1 MESCWERES
10 SRTLGP
16 RFVAAAGNV
25 HRRLRPTPLGSAL
38 NALGRNA
45 LLIGP
50 VFERELAT
58 APRRARLFIQ
68 RTAYAGVLFA
78 VMCTAWLVLT
88 GTQLLSNIGDMARF
102 GSILFQLLA
111 PLQLAMLVFFAAFS
125 TASAVAQEKE
135 RKTLVLL
142 LLTRLNNSE
151 LVLGK
156 LMASMLHV
164 LSMLFAG
171 LPVFAA
177 MMLFGGVSWQQ
188 VARVTAITLSTALV
202 AGSFASTIA
211 LWREK
216 VFQTL
221 ALTALV
227 LVVWLLLGE
236 GLQSG
241 AVGAQL
247 AGIDTQRLAVWVSPW
262 RAMLS
267 AVRPSADWDPRP
279 WFQTDAV
286 GYLGF
291 SLGLA
296 ALLNLIAIRL
306 VRVWNPSRE
315 IQPMEHL
322 TRGQEGGAESDS
334 IWGSERESRNAENSI
349 SNTSLAASENGPASA
364 QRRHRQVWKNPVLW
378 REVRTWAY
386 GRKMIAIRLSY
397 LLLFALACWGIW
409 QAQQP
414 AALRQSGTDNQVLT
428 AAAWPLIPFAI
439 VSLVL
444 VNALAVTSITNER
457 DGRCLDLLL
466 VTDLSP
472 AEFLFGK
479 LGGVAWVTKE
489 MILLPLAVCLWLAM
503 TGSLDWQNLV
513 YLAGG
518 LLVLD
523 LFVAMLGIH
532 CGMTYANSRAAIGV
546 SLGTVFF
553 LFLGITTCIV
563 MMISFSGS
571 FQVQLAPFLAFI
583 LGGGVGL
590 YLALGI
596 RNPSP
601 AIGWASF
608 LLPLATFYA
617 ITSFLM
623 EYTLAVF
630 LVTAVAYSFT
640 TAAMMIPALAEF
652 DFAQG
657 RGEVADE

>member
-1 MESCWERES
+1 MGICAER
-10 SRTLGP
+10 RG
-16 RFVAAAGNV
+16 
-25 HRRLRPTPLGSAL
+25 RR
-38 NALGRNA
+38 A

-88 GTQLLSNIGDMARF
+88 GTQLLSNLGDMARF
-102 GSILFQLLA
+102 GGILFQLLA

-164 LSMLFAG
+164 LTMLFAG
-171 LPVFAA
+171 LPIFAA
-177 MMLFGGVSWQQ
+177 MTLFGGVSWQQ
-188 VARVTAITLSTALV
+188 VARVTAITLTTALV

-236 GLQSG
+236 ALHREAFGP
-241 AVGAQL
+241 QL
-247 AGIDTQRLAVWVSPW
+247 AGIESQRWAIWISPW
-262 RAMLS
+262 RAMMLGL
-267 AVRPSADWDPRP
+267 RPSADWDPRP
-279 WFQTDAV
+279 WFQTDSM
-286 GYLGF
+286 GYLWF
-291 SLGLA
+291 SIALA
-296 ALLNLIAIRL
+296 ATLNLIAIRL

-315 IQPMEHL
+315 IQPMENL
-322 TRGQEGGAESDS
+322 TRGQESDS
-334 IWGSERESRNAENSI
+334 IWSPERDGPSTNAAEPGGRRPNE
-349 SNTSLAASENGPASA
+349 TADAATA
-364 QRRHRQVWKNPVLW
+364 RRHRQVWKNPVLW

-386 GRKMIAIRLSY
+386 GRKMIAIRGSY
-397 LLLFALACWGIW
+397 LLLFMLACWGIW

-414 AALRQSGTDNQVLT
+414 ATRLLGDGQVLT

-489 MILLPLAVCLWLAM
+489 MILLPLAVCTWLTI
-503 TGSLDWQNLV
+503 TGSLEVQNLI
-513 YLAGG
+513 YLMGG
-518 LLVLD
+518 LVVLD

>member
-1 MESCWERES
+1 
-10 SRTLGP
+10 
-16 RFVAAAGNV
+16 
-25 HRRLRPTPLGSAL
+25 
-38 NALGRNA
+38 

-50 VFERELAT
+50 VFERELAI

-88 GTQLLSNIGDMARF
+88 GTQLLSNIGDMAKF

-111 PLQLAMLVFFAAFS
+111 PLQLAMLVFFAALS
-125 TASAVAQEKE
+125 TASAVAHEKE

-156 LMASMLHV
+156 LMASLVNVLTML
-164 LSMLFAG
+164 LTG
-171 LPVFAA
+171 LPIFAF
-177 MMLFGGVSWQQ
+177 MLLFGGVSLQQ
-188 VARVTAITLSTALV
+188 ILRVLAITLATSLV
-202 AGSFASTIA
+202 SGSLGSTIA

-216 VFQTL
+216 TFQTL

-227 LVVWLLLGE
+227 IVVWLLLGE
-236 GLQSG
+236 GLNGG
-241 AVGAQL
+241 AVGPEL
-247 AGIDTQRLAVWVSPW
+247 MGVDTGRWATWFSPW
-262 RAMLS
+262 RAILA
-267 AVRPSADWDPRP
+267 AVRPSADLDPQP
-279 WFQTDAV
+279 WYQADTMRYVWFALTTAV
-286 GYLGF
+286 VV
-291 SLGLA
+291 
-296 ALLNLIAIRL
+296 NLIAIAR

-315 IQPMEHL
+315 LQPSESF
-322 TRGQEGGAESDS
+322 TRADESDS
-334 IWGSERESRNAENSI
+334 IWGASRDGSG
-349 SNTSLAASENGPASA
+349 SSTGTSTDGHRQEANGPRPA
-364 QRRHRQVWKNPVLW
+364 RRYRQVWKNPVLW
-378 REVRTWAY
+378 REVCTWAY

-397 LLLFALACWGIW
+397 LLLFALAWFGIVQS
-409 QAQQP
+409 QAGSV
-414 AALRQSGTDNQVLT
+414 ASGAVDDGQVLT
-428 AAAWPLIPFAI
+428 PAAWPLISFFI

-457 DGRCLDLLL
+457 DSRCLDLLL

-472 AEFLFGK
+472 TEFLFGK

-489 MILLPLAVCLWLAM
+489 MLLLPLVLCGFLAWTRSM
-503 TGSLDWQNLV
+503 EVQSLLYV
-513 YLAGG
+513 AGG
-518 LLVLD
+518 LAVLD

-640 TAAMMIPALAEF
+640 TAAMMIPALTEF
-652 DFAQG
+652 DFARG

>member
-1 MESCWERES
+1 M
-10 SRTLGP
+10 
-16 RFVAAAGNV
+16 
-25 HRRLRPTPLGSAL
+25 
-38 NALGRNA
+38 
-45 LLIGP
+45 LIGP

-58 APRRARLFIQ
+58 APRRPRLFIQ
-68 RTAYAGVLFA
+68 RTAFAGILFA

-88 GTQLLSNIGDMARF
+88 GTQLLTNLGDMARF

-111 PLQLAMLVFFAAFS
+111 PLQLAMLTFFAAFS

-156 LMASMLHV
+156 LMSSLVHVIMML
-164 LSMLFAG
+164 LAG
-171 LPVFAA
+171 LPIFAA
-177 MMLFGGVSWQQ
+177 MLLFGGISWQQ
-188 VARVTAITLSTALV
+188 IARTTAIALGTALV
-202 AGSFASTIA
+202 AGSLGSTMA

-216 VFQTL
+216 VFQTI
-221 ALTALV
+221 ALTALL
-227 LVVWLLLGE
+227 LVAWFTAGE
-236 GLQSG
+236 GLQSQVFG
-241 AVGAQL
+241 TEP
-247 AGIDTQRLAVWVSPW
+247 AGIAAERWAIWVSPW
-262 RAMLS
+262 RATLA
-267 AVRPSADWDPRP
+267 AVRPSADLDPRP
-279 WFQTDAV
+279 WWKEDTVNFV
-286 GYLGF
+286 WF
-291 SLGLA
+291 SFALAGLLNGLA
-296 ALLNLIAIRL
+296 IGL

-315 IQPMEHL
+315 IQPMENL
-322 TRGQEGGAESDS
+322 TRGQEGDS
-334 IWGSERESRNAENSI
+334 IWSPERTQVDAQAMPSEVAHSESSVTK
-349 SNTSLAASENGPASA
+349 S
-364 QRRHRQVWKNPVLW
+364 RHRQVWVNPVLW
-378 REVRTWAY
+378 REVCTWAY
-386 GRKMIAIRLSY
+386 GRKMIAIRFSY
-397 LLLFALACWGIW
+397 LLLFALACFGVWY
-409 QAQQP
+409 AQQP
-414 AALRQSGTDNQVLT
+414 SPYTAVESQQVLT
-428 AAAWPLIPFAI
+428 AAAWPLIPFLI

-444 VNALAVTSITNER
+444 VNALAVTAITNER

-466 VTDLSP
+466 VTDLTP

-489 MILLPLAVCLWLAM
+489 MIVLPLALCGWLAWS
-503 TGSLDWQNLV
+503 GSLDGQNLI
-513 YLAGG
+513 YLVGG
-518 LLVLD
+518 LLVLN
-523 LFVAMLGIH
+523 LFASMLGIH

-563 MMISFSGS
+563 MMISFSGA

-596 RNPSP
+596 RNPSA

-630 LVTAVAYSFT
+630 LVTAVAYLFT